1 MSFNSCWKIKRL
13 TTKNY
18 NNLQIYMDLFPIIQS
33 KLYKGM
39 AQSQWIIKSIP
50 NTRVNK
56 NQKIF

>member
-18 NNLQIYMDLFPIIQS
+18 NSLQIYMDLFPIIQS

-39 AQSQWIIKSIP
+39 AWSQWIIKSIP